1 MSSPIWLMCCT
12 ADGAE
17 PLRDEI
23 FLRDPDA
30 QLLRFEDPEAIGR
43 MVRASDD
50 LLAGIAVRAVGPA
63 DGVRTALAG
72 AKAAH
77 VPALAFVDQLDA
89 GDAARLFHAG
99 ATEVIAAGGASAAAR
114 ESQACTGKGALCRVP
129 SPADD
134 EASAETPPWDERV
147 PAAAPRVEREPP
159 AKDASSAIPPHAD
172 TGSGAPGR
180 VPADAG
186 ADGAEGRSAAGGAT
200 TGGTTAGGRV
210 GDAVEASG
218 DRRCA
223 PLVVAISGRGGCG
236 KSTITVAMAWWAA
249 HMGLKAAVVDL
260 DLMFGN
266 LYELMG
272 AERVCDLA
280 GLVAA
285 DGSPACTRPAIEATA
300 MRIAP
305 GLTLWGP
312 CTAPEQAELLSV
324 PSEQLIEVLRREAD
338 VIFADTSVFWGDA
351 AASAVSRCDRCLV
364 VGTGGV
370 SDGESAARAVAL
382 AARIGV
388 PKTRMTCVF
397 NRFGAPGC
405 DEERALRFEM
415 AVALRSRMRI
425 ADGGSYVS
433 DLLAYGRIGDLL
445 VTPGAFSRDIQAR
458 TYELLKELGCPLEAW
473 DERHRVAGAIDQR
486 RSRIRLPWKREEVG
500 AR

>member
-1 MSSPIWLMCCT
+1 MSSPIWLMCCA

-23 FLRDPDA
+23 FLREPGA
-30 QLLRFEDPEAIGR
+30 QLLRFEDPEAVDR

-50 LLAGIAVRAVGPA
+50 LLAGIAVRVAGPV
-63 DGVRTALAG
+63 DGVREALAG

-77 VPALAFVDQLDA
+77 VPVLAFVDHLDA

-99 ATEVIAAGGASAAAR
+99 ATEVIAAGGASSAAR
-114 ESQACTGKGALCRVP
+114 ESQACTGKGDLCRVP

-134 EASAETPPWDERV
+134 EASAEAPPWDECV
-147 PAAAPRVEREPP
+147 SAAAPCAEREPSV
-159 AKDASSAIPPHAD
+159 KDAGGAMPPSAD
-172 TGSGAPGR
+172 TESGAPGR
-180 VPADAG
+180 VSTDASADAAKGRFPAG
-186 ADGAEGRSAAGGAT
+186 ATAAGSRVSD
-200 TGGTTAGGRV
+200 TA
-210 GDAVEASG
+210 EASD
-218 DRRCA
+218 DRRPA

-272 AERVCDLA
+272 VERVCDLA

-285 DGSPACTRPAIEATA
+285 DGTPACTRPAIEATA

-500 AR
+500 ER

>member
-1 MSSPIWLMCCT
+1 MSLPIWLMCC
-12 ADGAE
+12 AGDAAE
-17 PLRDEI
+17 PVRDEI
-23 FLRDPDA
+23 YLRSPDA
-30 QLLRFEDPEAIGR
+30 QLLRFEDPDEVER
-43 MVRASDD
+43 MARAAGE
-50 LLAGIAVRAVGPA
+50 LLAGIAVHA
-63 DGVRTALAG
+63 DRPVDEMLDALAG
-72 AKAAH
+72 ARAAH
-77 VPALAFVDQLDA
+77 VPVLAFVDRLDA

-99 ATEVIAAGGASAAAR
+99 ATEVIAAGGVCAAAR
-114 ESQACTGKGALCRVP
+114 GSQACTGKGDLCQAP

-134 EASAETPPWDERV
+134 EARSETPPWDER
-147 PAAAPRVEREPP
+147 ASREL
-159 AKDASSAIPPHAD
+159 ASAGCDSSP
-172 TGSGAPGR
+172 
-180 VPADAG
+180 G
-186 ADGAEGRSAAGGAT
+186 ADGPASSPSYGREPGAADEAPADGGGCAAGRQPVADSRPT
-200 TGGTTAGGRV
+200 VAER
-210 GDAVEASG
+210 AAAASG
-218 DRRCA
+218 HADGDRPVA

-236 KSTITVAMAWWAA
+236 KSTIAVAMAWWAA

-272 AERVCDLA
+272 VERVCDLA

-285 DGSPACTRPAIEATA
+285 DGSPACTRSAIEATA
-300 MRIAP
+300 MRVAP

-324 PSEQLIEVLRREAD
+324 PSERLIEALRQEAD

-433 DLLAYGRIGDLL
+433 DLLAYGRVGDLL

-458 TYELLKELGCPLEAW
+458 TYELLKELGCPLDAW
-473 DERHRVAGAIDQR
+473 DERHRVASAIDQR
-486 RSRIRLPWKREEVG
+486 RPRIRLPWKREEAT

>member
-1 MSSPIWLMCCT
+1 MSLPIWLMCC
-12 ADGAE
+12 AGDAAE
-17 PLRDEI
+17 PVRDEI
-23 FLRDPDA
+23 YVRSPDA
-30 QLLRFEDPEAIGR
+30 QLLRFEDPDEVDR

-50 LLAGIAVRAVGPA
+50 LLAGIAVHVDRPVDEIKA
-63 DGVRTALAG
+63 ALAS
-72 AKAAH
+72 ARAAR
-77 VPALAFVDQLDA
+77 VPVLAFVDRLDA

-99 ATEVIAAGGASAAAR
+99 ATEVIAAGGMSTAAR
-114 ESQACTGKGALCRVP
+114 DSQACTGKGDLCRVP
-129 SPADD
+129 PPAGD
-134 EASAETPPWDERV
+134 ESRSEAPPWDEDPSGEPVSAGCGSPVSDDGSTTPPCRGHGAGAANGDGHTAEGQPAGGR
-147 PAAAPRVEREPP
+147 PAAA
-159 AKDASSAIPPHAD
+159 K
-172 TGSGAPGR
+172 R
-180 VPADAG
+180 VPI
-186 ADGAEGRSAAGGAT
+186 ELE
-200 TGGTTAGGRV
+200 
-210 GDAVEASG
+210 DAVDTHSV
-218 DRRCA
+218 A

-272 AERVCDLA
+272 VDRVYDLA

-285 DGSPACTRPAIEATA
+285 DGSPACTGPAIEATA
-300 MRIAP
+300 MRVAP

-324 PSEQLIEVLRREAD
+324 PSERLIEALRREAD

-433 DLLAYGRIGDLL
+433 DLLAYGRVGDLL

-458 TYELLKELGCPLEAW
+458 TYELLKELGCPLDAW
-473 DERHRVAGAIDQR
+473 GERHRVTSAIDQR
-486 RSRIRLPWKREEVG
+486 RSRIRLPWKREEAE

>member
-1 MSSPIWLMCCT
+1 MSSPIWLMCCA

-50 LLAGIAVRAVGPA
+50 LLAGIAVRVVGPA

-77 VPALAFVDQLDA
+77 VPVLAFVDQLDA

-147 PAAAPRVEREPP
+147 PAAAPRAE
-159 AKDASSAIPPHAD
+159 DDSAAAGGSGATPPHAGAKAGESGKVPA
-172 TGSGAPGR
+172 GSGA
-180 VPADAG
+180 G
-186 ADGAEGRSAAGGAT
+186 AAEGRFAASGKAAGSHA
-200 TGGTTAGGRV
+200 
-210 GDAVEASG
+210 GDAAEASG
-218 DRRCA
+218 DRHAA

-364 VGTGGV
+364 IGTGGV

-486 RSRIRLPWKREEVG
+486 RSRIRLPWKREEAE

>member
-1 MSSPIWLMCCT
+1 MSSPIWLMCCA

-50 LLAGIAVRAVGPA
+50 LLAGIAVRVVGPA

-77 VPALAFVDQLDA
+77 VPVLAFVDQLDA

-134 EASAETPPWDERV
+134 EASEEAPPWDERM
-147 PAAAPRVEREPP
+147 PAAAPRAEG
-159 AKDASSAIPPHAD
+159 DSAAAGGGGATPPHAGAKAGESGKVPA
-172 TGSGAPGR
+172 GSGA
-180 VPADAG
+180 G
-186 ADGAEGRSAAGGAT
+186 AAEGRFAASGTAAGNHAGD
-200 TGGTTAGGRV
+200 TA
-210 GDAVEASG
+210 EASG
-218 DRRCA
+218 DRHAA

-364 VGTGGV
+364 IGTGGV

-486 RSRIRLPWKREEVG
+486 RSRIRLPWKREEAEV
-500 AR
+500 R

>member
-1 MSSPIWLMCCT
+1 MSSPIWLMCCA

-30 QLLRFEDPEAIGR
+30 QLLRFEDPGAIGR
-43 MVRASDD
+43 MVRESDD
-50 LLAGIAVRAVGPA
+50 LLAGIAVRVVGPA

-72 AKAAH
+72 AKAAN
-77 VPALAFVDQLDA
+77 VPVLAFVDQLDA

-147 PAAAPRVEREPP
+147 PPAAPRAE
-159 AKDASSAIPPHAD
+159 DGSAAAG
-172 TGSGAPGR
+172 GSGATPPRAGAKAGESGKI
-180 VPADAG
+180 PADSGAG
-186 ADGAEGRSAAGGAT
+186 EGRFVAGSKAAGNHAGD
-200 TGGTTAGGRV
+200 TA
-210 GDAVEASG
+210 EASG
-218 DRRCA
+218 DRHTA

-285 DGSPACTRPAIEATA
+285 DGTPACTRPAIEATA

-324 PSEQLIEVLRREAD
+324 PSERLIEVLRREAD

-364 VGTGGV
+364 IGTGGV

-415 AVALRSRMRI
+415 SVALRSRMRI

-486 RSRIRLPWKREEVG
+486 RSRIRLPWKREEAEV
-500 AR
+500 R